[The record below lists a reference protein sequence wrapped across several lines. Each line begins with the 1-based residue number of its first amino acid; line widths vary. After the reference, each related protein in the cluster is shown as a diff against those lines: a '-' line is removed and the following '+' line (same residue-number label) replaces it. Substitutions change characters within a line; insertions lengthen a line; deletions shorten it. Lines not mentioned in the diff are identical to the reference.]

1 MFNKNLLISLGV
13 TSLASIALWFYFK
26 EKVSKLEKKFD
37 LMFNIFQENK
47 KTTEI
52 LNQNLNSLTNNVY
65 GNNNPPSNEEEYY
78 DDDEE
83 NENQNDEDNDEDN
96 DNRDNNNLISV
107 SDGEA
112 NEEYYSTDSEVVS
125 DNDGDEPITI
135 SEKETIDKTLNLE
148 NMPFSINGADLNGA
162 EINVGANVFSMMNA
176 VALNLNEIDV
186 NHNLEFNIEDDN
198 VNGDNVEDNTQDN
211 TQDNT
216 EDNIENLDDVED
228 NAENNTE
235 NNTENLDDAETSIE
249 VIDNDIFNDVVEE
262 INNLDDVDIHNPKT
276 TVKMLQA
283 LAKTKNLR
291 TRGLKK
297 DKLIALLDKHA

>member
-96 DNRDNNNLISV
+96 DNLISV

-162 EINVGANVFSMMNA
+162 EINVGTNVFSMMNA

-211 TQDNT
+211 T
-216 EDNIENLDDVED
+216 EDNIENLDDAED

-276 TVKMLQA
+276 TVRMLQA